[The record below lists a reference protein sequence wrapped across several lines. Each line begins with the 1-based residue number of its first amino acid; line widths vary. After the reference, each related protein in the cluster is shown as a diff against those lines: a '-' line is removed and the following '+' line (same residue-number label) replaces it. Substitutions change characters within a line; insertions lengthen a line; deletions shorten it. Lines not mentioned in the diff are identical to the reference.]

1 MYGQTPTFH
10 SEVTGDRITRQTNML
25 AICGDPHTVITVILP
40 EHFLEKMDR
49 VLEQY
54 LH

>member
-1 MYGQTPTFH
+1 MYGQTPIFH

-25 AICGDPHTVITVILP
+25 ATCGDPHTVITVILP
-40 EHFLEKMDR
+40 EQFLEKMDR
-49 VLEQY
+49 VLEEC